1 MLTLKREQRN
11 VVREVFLCSLVILA
25 LLISVDTAIG
35 GNVDIAICTVFH
47 PPGVDAGEIPVMQEI
62 IEEAADLQSFG
73 AGDLNALADWVEAH
87 TSGQKHVL
95 ILTGILPTTIYAA
108 GNADPDGSL
117 VEEFLDAGNTVL
129 NSGEFFGYTI
139 EGPAESNTEQAL
151 KNIVDLPTAGNIQSD
166 WNLSPITMTP
176 TADGEKYTPSIV
188 EYGTSYPIHMEGF
201 EGTEWE
207 LEISLAENTDI
218 KGDLRVDPGVLVNTE
233 TGGRLG
239 VFVQAYVGDVPKPDI
254 SWGSVIGEFIVNY
267 YLKEV
272 AAVEADAKL
281 ASTWGEIKGF

>member
-1 MLTLKREQRN
+1 MMLKRAERK
-11 VVREVFLCSLVILA
+11 VVREVCLCSLVILV
-25 LLISVDTAIG
+25 LLISVDMAIG
-35 GNVDIAICTVFH
+35 GNVDVALCTLVH

-73 AGDLNALADWVEAH
+73 AGDLDALADWVEAH

-139 EGPAESNTEQAL
+139 EGPAEANTEQAL

-207 LEISLAENTDI
+207 LEISLAENTDM

-239 VFVQAYVGDVPKPDI
+239 VFVQAYVGDIPAPDI